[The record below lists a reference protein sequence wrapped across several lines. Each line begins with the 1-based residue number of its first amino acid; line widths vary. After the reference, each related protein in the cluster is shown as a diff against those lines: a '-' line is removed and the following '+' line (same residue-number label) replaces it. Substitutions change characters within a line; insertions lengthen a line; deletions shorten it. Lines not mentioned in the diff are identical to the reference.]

1 MKRHRRTVLTSVVTM
16 ALAGLLAPAADAGSP
31 ILSGYGEPGAGEQE
45 ILGSQLLNGRS
56 GGGPTGPSDGAGA
69 AQPATSSTGESQG
82 VAAQAP
88 AVNDAPSQ
96 ESAAASG
103 RRQSDRGDRQ
113 PPSASSGVLDFE
125 RAAVASQAS
134 ADSGVGVSGGVLAI
148 AVLVGG
154 ALLLVGLLTRR
165 LSKFQP

>member
-88 AVNDAPSQ
+88 AVNDAPGQ
-96 ESAAASG
+96 ESAAA
-103 RRQSDRGDRQ
+103 
-113 PPSASSGVLDFE
+113 
-125 RAAVASQAS
+125 AVAMC
-134 ADSGVGVSGGVLAI
+134 VLAKAI
-148 AVLVGG
+148 TARPLACRAEPALNPNQPTHRSDAPIKVSVRLCGG
-154 ALLLVGLLTRR
+154 IGSR
-165 LSKFQP
+165 P